1 MINNN
6 NYALDI
12 IATFL
17 NPYIYMID
25 INCMLVINHL
35 DSAVTN
41 TYMCHFI
48 IVTLNKNLYVVIEKC
63 FFHLLYHNKN

>member
-1 MINNN
+1 MNNN

-17 NPYIYMID
+17 NPYIYMKD

-41 TYMCHFI
+41 TYMRHLI
-48 IVTLNKNLYVVIEKC
+48 IVTLNKNLYVVIQN
-63 FFHLLYHNKN
+63 FFYSLYLNKN